1 MIYIFYGADDFSSH
15 EALDEVKKG
24 LGEKSTLL
32 AGTSRLEGAKLRPQ
46 EFESAVQS
54 IPFFGEKRLV
64 IVDGLL
70 GRFETR
76 EKRGAAKKTAKV
88 SKENAPDL
96 QKQFVAI
103 INSTPDS
110 SVLVLMDGDVKP
122 AGMLKEVSPKANVR
136 FFAPLKGIQL
146 ENWAQKRIEQAGGT
160 ISDEA
165 LKNMVRLV
173 GGDLWVMKGEIEK
186 LVLYAG
192 NRPIEAEDVKKLVG
206 LSRESSVFTLVDA
219 IIEGKLNLANQSA
232 VELLETG
239 AAPSY
244 VLAMLARQLRL
255 LVRARDLKNAGQS
268 ENSIQGALGLA
279 DYPFRKTIE
288 QASRFTMPRLKIF
301 YHRLLDAD
309 LAIKTGK
316 YDDELALTILVSDL
330 CSQTR

>member
-1 MIYIFYGADDFSSH
+1 
-15 EALDEVKKG
+15 
-24 LGEKSTLL
+24 
-32 AGTSRLEGAKLRPQ
+32 
-46 EFESAVQS
+46 
-54 IPFFGEKRLV
+54 
-64 IVDGLL
+64 
-70 GRFETR
+70 
-76 EKRGAAKKTAKV
+76 
-88 SKENAPDL
+88 
-96 QKQFVAI
+96 
-103 INSTPDS
+103 
-110 SVLVLMDGDVKP
+110 
-122 AGMLKEVSPKANVR
+122 
-136 FFAPLKGIQL
+136 
-146 ENWAQKRIEQAGGT
+146 
-160 ISDEA
+160 
-165 LKNMVRLV
+165 
-173 GGDLWVMKGEIEK
+173 MKGEIEK